1 LGRGRHRRA
10 AAPGGA
16 GVIGVVFDVDALGGL
31 GGSKKLAALISLANH
46 GRLRIC
52 VPAMALAQLALT
64 ASSSALAFH
73 ALRLCAEVPDGYM
86 YVASVGENAL
96 AVGESM
102 RGWTDDFVLGQTCFE
117 AQALRWSVVTVVAN
131 VAVYASVKVET
142 ITLDS

>member
-1 LGRGRHRRA
+1 M
-10 AAPGGA
+10 
-16 GVIGVVFDVDALGGL
+16 IGVVLDVDALGEL
-31 GGSKKLAALISLANH
+31 GGNKKLAALISLANH

-52 VPAMALAQLALT
+52 VPAMTLAQLALT
-64 ASSSALAFH
+64 SPSSALPLH

-96 AVGESM
+96 AVGETM

-117 AQALRWSVVTVVAN
+117 ARALRWSVATMAAN
-131 VAVYASVKVET
+131 VALYASAKVET